1 MDPSS
6 RASWSFAT
14 TRLRVHTPL
23 ADAVR
28 SRGIDA
34 RRAVVDCFFLSAV
47 VVLSTSAYIG
57 GLGFYLDDYAVL
69 WRMNNARDQSLFGL
83 YHAVYSGTGTRP
95 LQAGLFALLYR
106 LFGLDPLGYHLV
118 NAALLVAI
126 AVLLYLVLRELGL
139 PRAVCIAVP
148 LVYSMLPHYATER
161 FWLDAFEISVSTAFY
176 LLSLYA
182 GLRAVRSSAWA
193 FGGWLTI
200 AVAGIAG
207 SLLSYEIAFPLFV
220 LNLAIIWWASRQSQE
235 AASNRGTPRLLAA
248 LAVGLVAAAVLKT
261 AIVASHSQSGR
272 EIGFH
277 GSAVHHYAYLVF
289 GAFKINVGT
298 YFVAFPYV
306 LWWIFVH
313 RLSAANA
320 GVAAA
325 VGLLAFAYLW
335 RVARSDDR
343 RFTTSGVWRRLVG
356 AGVVALVLGYSI
368 FLVSS
373 PFLFRSAGF
382 DNRINAAAALG
393 LATALVG
400 GLGWL
405 ARRLDAQYRDVAF
418 AGGVACVAAAGAFVV
433 ATLGTYWT
441 SAVKR
446 QDAIMAAI
454 LSDARTIPAG
464 GTFILDGAC
473 PEVGPT
479 PVFSDDADL
488 AAALKLQLHQRA
500 PGRADVASDG
510 LSVARGEL
518 VLTLRYADHAETRA
532 YPLNRNLVVY
542 DFVRRRVIRLN
553 SAERARHYIAR
564 RSVVSCP
571 PLRSFAW
578 GFDPGRR
585 WSGA

>member
-6 RASWSFAT
+6 RASSTFA

-23 ADAVR
+23 TDAVR
-28 SRGIDA
+28 IRATAA
-34 RRAVVDCFFLSAV
+34 RSAVVDCFFLGAV
-47 VVLSTSAYIG
+47 VVLSTATYVG
-57 GLGFYLDDYAVL
+57 GLGFYLDDYTVL

-126 AVLLYLVLRELGL
+126 AVLLYLVLRELRL
-139 PRAVCIAVP
+139 PRPVCIAVP

-161 FWLDAFEISVSTAFY
+161 FWLDAFQISLSTAFY

-182 GLRAVRSSAWA
+182 GLRAVRSSTRA
-193 FGGWLTI
+193 FGVWLTI
-200 AVAGIAG
+200 AVASIAG
-207 SLLSYEIAFPLFV
+207 SLLSYEIAFPLFA

-235 AASNRGTPRLLAA
+235 AASNRGGPQLMAA

-261 AIVASHSQSGR
+261 AIVVAHSQTGR

-277 GSAVHHYAYLVF
+277 GGAVHHYAYLAF

-298 YFVAFPYV
+298 YLVAFPYV

-320 GVAAA
+320 GAAAA

-343 RFTTSGVWRRLVG
+343 RFTTSDIWRGLVG
-356 AGVVALVLGYSI
+356 AGLVALVLGYSI

-405 ARRLDAQYRDVAF
+405 AQRLDARHTDVAF

-454 LSDARTIPAG
+454 LREARSIPAG
-464 GTFILDGAC
+464 GTFILDGVC

-479 PVFSDDADL
+479 PVFADDSDL
-488 AAALKLQLHQRA
+488 EHALKLRLRERA
-500 PGRADVASDG
+500 PARADVASDG
-510 LSVARGEL
+510 LSVAAGQL
-518 VLTLRYADHAETRA
+518 MLTLRFADHSDTRT
-532 YPLNRNLVVY
+532 YPLNRTVVIY
-542 DFVRRRVIRLN
+542 HYSTDRIQLLRGEKQ
-553 SAERARHYIAR
+553 AKHYISG
-564 RSVVSCP
+564 RSASACP
-571 PLRSFAW
+571 PLRGFAW
-578 GFDPGRR
+578 GFNAGRR
-585 WSGA
+585 WSLA